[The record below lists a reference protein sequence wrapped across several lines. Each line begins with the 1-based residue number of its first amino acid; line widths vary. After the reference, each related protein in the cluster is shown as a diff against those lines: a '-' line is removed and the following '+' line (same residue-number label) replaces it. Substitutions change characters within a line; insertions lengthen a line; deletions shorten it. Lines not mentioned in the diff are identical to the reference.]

1 MRDKTT
7 DYFPLRG
14 INLLKISLNEGQFY
28 RKFPS
33 LRDFSYL
40 CIINQTSTSYDRN
53 ETL

>member
-1 MRDKTT
+1 MREIFDK
-7 DYFPLRG
+7 FVPLRG
-14 INLLKISLNEGQFY
+14 RFSADLSLLEGNNRPFC
-28 RKFPS
+28 PS